1 MITLVV
7 TGGIATGKSSFCQ
20 AWREIEPASIVHD
33 ADQAVHALYGSPEVR
48 ALLSRAFG
56 PEILLGDSDVDRSM
70 IRRAIAHDPGKKLQL
85 EEILHPRVRSGRA
98 DAIAEARAS
107 GCPWFLAEIPV
118 FFEAGAVKPEAGSP
132 VIVVACAPE
141 TQRQRL
147 QQRNPFDNAE
157 AGRMIGMQLDLSA
170 KMAAAD
176 HVLWNEGPPATM
188 LQQARM
194 LRDCLL
200 SGALP
205 SR

>member
-20 AWREIEPASIVHD
+20 AWREIEPGSICHD
-33 ADQAVHALYGSPEVR
+33 ADQAVHALYGKPEVR

-56 PEILLGDSDVDRSM
+56 PEILLGESEVDRSM
-70 IRRAIAHDPGKKLQL
+70 IRRAITHDPGKKQIL
-85 EEILHPRVRSGRA
+85 EQILHPRVRSERTT
-98 DAIAEARAS
+98 AITSARAS

-118 FFEAGAVKPEAGSP
+118 FFEAGAVKPEPDSP
-132 VIVVACAPE
+132 VIVVACSAE

-157 AGRMIGMQLDLSA
+157 AGRMIAMQSDLSA

-176 HVLWNEGPPATM
+176 HVLWNEGPPPTM
-188 LQQARM
+188 LQQAKM

-200 SGALP
+200 SGEIP
-205 SR
+205 PR